1 MDKSKIQLLSDKEF
15 NRPENQNR
23 DNVIIGYGKVES
35 PNKHTDTDM
44 QEFAE
49 FCSNGGWVYFPQNSK
64 CWDSYFSQEGTKT
77 TAQLL
82 QDWKIWKEE
91 HK

>member
-1 MDKSKIQLLSDKEF
+1 MKKVLKSDSSSFAIRE
-15 NRPENQNR
+15 E
-23 DNVIIGYGKVES
+23 IIY
-35 PNKHTDTDM
+35 DALDM

-64 CWDSYFSQEGTKT
+64 WWESYFSQEGTKT

-91 HK
+91 QK